1 MVALERW
8 RTVRHR
14 GGIHQHL
21 SQDAHRKLGH
31 RLWAP
36 SHTRRGG
43 QRDLG
48 FLGRREPCAS
58 RVGTLSLLLVVGLLI
73 ACGGEPV
80 GGGGTP
86 SLGVPVRVGSGAYT
100 NLTPAELAVLLANK
114 DFLLVNTHAP
124 YGYEIAQTDAHI
136 PVDGE
141 GRWLREYP
149 ADRSAMVVLYCR
161 SGRWSSLAARQLVVA
176 GYENVWH
183 LNGGMVAWSA
193 AGLPLR
199 RM

>member
-1 MVALERW
+1 MVALGCW
-8 RTVRHR
+8 QTVRHR
-14 GGIHQHL
+14 GGIHQDL
-21 SQDAHRKLGH
+21 SQDVHRDRGH
-31 RLWAP
+31 RLCP
-36 SHTRRGG
+36 PLRTRRGG
-43 QRDLG
+43 QGDPG
-48 FLGRREPCAS
+48 FLGRREPCAG
-58 RVGTLSLLLVVGLLI
+58 RVGVLSLLLVVGLLT

-80 GGGGTP
+80 RGDRTP
-86 SLGVPVRVGSGAYT
+86 ALGVPVRVGSGAYT
-100 NLTPAELAVLLANK
+100 NLTPAELAVLLENK
-114 DFLLVNTHAP
+114 DFLLVNTHVP

-161 SGRWSSLAARQLVVA
+161 SGRWSSLAARQLVMA